1 MSNTEKKI
9 EILNKRL
16 GEFADAYRNFQKIGI
31 SEDILLAY
39 VIFKT
44 KLSQKSVKLIL
55 DAQTEFYKK
64 LVNDAMLDNL
74 EEDNVPS

>member
-9 EILNKRL
+9 EVLNKRL

-39 VIFKT
+39 VMFKT
-44 KLSQKSVKLIL
+44 KLSQKSIRAVLET
-55 DAQTEFYKK
+55 QTEFYQK
-64 LVNDAMLDNL
+64 LVNNAMLDNL
-74 EEDNVPS
+74 EED